1 MFSKLQAGQQTLGK
15 TRAGS
20 IVGYGVDL
28 TLSLTEGIV
37 EKVLPSDESEEEE
50 KEEDEDSKGQ
60 CVCGCRFIIMV
71 TCSPQ
76 LLNLLMNFKTISL
89 YVS

>member
-20 IVGYGVDL
+20 LVGYGVDL

-50 KEEDEDSKGQ
+50 EEEEEYSKGL
-60 CVCGCRFIIMV
+60 CVCGCHFIINNDNLF
-71 TCSPQ
+71 SPIEPVDE
-76 LLNLLMNFKTISL
+76 F
-89 YVS
+89 

>member
-20 IVGYGVDL
+20 LVGYGVDL
-28 TLSLTEGIV
+28 TLSLTEGVV

-50 KEEDEDSKGQ
+50 EEEEEYSKGQ
-60 CVCGCRFIIMV
+60 CVCGCHFIIMI
-71 TCSPQ
+71 TCSSQ
-76 LLNLLMNFKTISL
+76 LNLLMNFKTFI
-89 YVS
+89 